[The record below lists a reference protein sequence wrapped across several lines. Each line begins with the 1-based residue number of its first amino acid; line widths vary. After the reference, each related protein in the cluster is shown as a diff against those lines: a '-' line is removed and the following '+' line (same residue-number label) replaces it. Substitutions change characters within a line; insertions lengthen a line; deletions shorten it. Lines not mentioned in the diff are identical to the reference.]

1 MREEKSRRLKM
12 QRQER
17 KREIMRERERLSWG
31 MGLLL
36 FVDMKGEEAEEAR
49 RATGGYR
56 VRVYI

>member
-1 MREEKSRRLKM
+1 M

-17 KREIMRERERLSWG
+17 KREIMRERESWG